1 MANLPAPNRWNS
13 LVRESLALGEL
24 AALMRDPIYRGDS
37 VQRGDGRL
45 VVLIPGL
52 FGGDFYLWPLRRWL
66 SRVGYQPSTSGLWV
80 NAGCADRLT
89 SQIEKWIERQ
99 RPGNDGRVVLIGHS
113 RGGLLA
119 RALAGKLRRRPSH
132 LILLGSPVAH
142 AARFTQWGTEP
153 EFLNENSTA
162 LMRASNTAR
171 RILDPECSFPEC
183 GCAFVQAMRRE
194 LDPAITLLSIYSR
207 EDPIVPPQACIV
219 TGGRNVEVHGTHSG
233 LAYNPAVYRELAR
246 SLP

>member
-1 MANLPAPNRWNS
+1 M
-13 LVRESLALGEL
+13 RETLALGEL

-37 VQRGDGRL
+37 VPRGDGRL
-45 VVLIPGL
+45 VVIIPGL

-66 SRVGYQPSTSGLWV
+66 SRVGYRPSTSGLWV
-80 NAGCADRLT
+80 NAGCSDRLT
-89 SQIEKWIERQ
+89 AQIEKWIERQ
-99 RPGNDGRVVLIGHS
+99 HPGNDGRVVLIGHS
-113 RGGLLA
+113 RGGILA
-119 RALAGKLRRRPSH
+119 RALAGKLRRPPSH

-142 AARFTQWGTEP
+142 AQQFAHAGGEP
-153 EFLNENSTA
+153 ELLGDASAA

-171 RILDPECSFPEC
+171 RILDPECNFPRC
-183 GCAFVQAMRRE
+183 GCGYINAMRRE
-194 LDPAITLLSIYSR
+194 LDPAITVLSIYSS

-219 TGGRNVEVHGTHSG
+219 TGGRNVEVRGTHSG